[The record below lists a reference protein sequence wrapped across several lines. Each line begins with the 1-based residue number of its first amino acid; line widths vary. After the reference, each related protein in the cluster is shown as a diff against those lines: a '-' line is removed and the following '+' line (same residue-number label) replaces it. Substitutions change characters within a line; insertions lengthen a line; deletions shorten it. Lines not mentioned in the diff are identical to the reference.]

1 MTFKANPPP
10 EYAMHEFDDKMS
22 IDEGFDKLGPNLSKL
37 DSNIR
42 MMKKKKVN
50 REDDLAI

>member
-10 EYAMHEFDDKMS
+10 EYVMHEFDDKMS

-42 MMKKKKVN
+42 MMG
-50 REDDLAI
+50 